1 MWRSL
6 RVNGKNAGRD
16 AGATGAVRGAMKD
29 SRLMQDILGQEKS
42 LARVL
47 ERQTGRGRAAML
59 EAAWS
64 LREASKIVIT
74 AIGASLHSAYP
85 LHYALAGRGM
95 NCSIAE
101 IAELLHY
108 QEKICAG
115 AVVVIF
121 SRSGESIEV
130 VKLLDKLKGVA
141 SRVIAVTNEPESS
154 LAKRADVTIFVDSL
168 PDEIV
173 AVQSYT
179 GAVAAGLLLAG
190 GVAESFDSRVA
201 EIATCGSLMTALI
214 RESLECVAEWDS
226 FVKAGAAIYFLG
238 RGDSVASALEASLLI
253 GETAK
258 EAAIGMAAASFRH
271 GPVEV
276 VDGNYRAV
284 IFAGPAAT
292 RGLNLELARGLTKFG
307 GRIRVIGVGG
317 DDTKG
322 MSLIAI
328 PAIADAMLP
337 LFEIIPVQ
345 IAAMRFAFV
354 KGLEIGKFRH
364 TGQVTTDEVAF

>member
-1 MWRSL
+1 M
-6 RVNGKNAGRD
+6 
-16 AGATGAVRGAMKD
+16 MKD

-42 LARVL
+42 LERVL
-47 ERQTGRGRAAML
+47 ARQSGVGRAAML

-64 LREASKIVIT
+64 LREASRIVIT

-85 LHYALAGRGM
+85 LHYALTASGM
-95 NCSIAE
+95 NCSIVE

-108 QEKICAG
+108 QERICAG

-141 SRVIAVTNEPESS
+141 SRVIAVTNEPEST

-168 PDEIV
+168 ADEIV

-179 GAVAAGLLLAG
+179 GGVAAGLLLAG
-190 GVAESFDSRVA
+190 AVGEAFDARIEEVSA
-201 EIATCGSLMTALI
+201 CLPQITALI
-214 RESLECVAEWDS
+214 KESLERVEEWDS
-226 FVKAGAAIYFLG
+226 FLLAGTPIYFLG
-238 RGDSVASALEASLLI
+238 RGDSYASVLEGALLI

-258 EAAIGMAAASFRH
+258 EPAVGLAAASFRH
-271 GPVEV
+271 GPVEI
-276 VDGNYRAV
+276 VDESFRAV
-284 IFAGPAAT
+284 IFAGPRVT
-292 RGLNLELARGLTKFG
+292 RGLNLELGRGLAKFG
-307 GRIRVIGVGG
+307 GKIRVIGVGSDG
-317 DDTKG
+317 GEGFSKIELP
-322 MSLIAI
+322 SVS
-328 PAIADAMLP
+328 DAMLP
-337 LFEIIPVQ
+337 LMEIIPAQ

-364 TGQVTTDEVAF
+364 TGQVTRDEVAF

>member
-1 MWRSL
+1 
-6 RVNGKNAGRD
+6 
-16 AGATGAVRGAMKD
+16 MKD

-42 LARVL
+42 LARVV
-47 ERQTGRGRAAML
+47 ERQMGAGRAAML
-59 EAAWS
+59 EAAYS

-85 LHYALAGRGM
+85 LHYALTGRGM
-95 NCSIAE
+95 NCSIVE

-108 QEKICAG
+108 QSRICTG
-115 AVVVIF
+115 AAVVIF

-130 VKLLDKLKGVA
+130 VKLMEKLKGVA
-141 SRVIAVTNEPESS
+141 SRVIALTNEPEST

-190 GVAESFDSRVA
+190 AVEDSFDARA
-201 EIATCGSLMTALI
+201 KEISSCGRLMTGLVK
-214 RESLECVAEWDS
+214 ESLEHAAEWDS

-238 RGDSVASALEASLLI
+238 RGDSVASALESSLLI

-276 VDGNYRAV
+276 VDENYRAV

-292 RGLNLELARGLTKFG
+292 RGINLALARELAKRGGK
-307 GRIRVIGVGG
+307 IRVIGVAGE
-317 DDTKG
+317 DTAG
-322 MSLIAI
+322 LSMIAV
-328 PAIADAMLP
+328 PRVADNLLP
-337 LFEIIPVQ
+337 LLEIIPVQ

>member
-1 MWRSL
+1 M
-6 RVNGKNAGRD
+6 
-16 AGATGAVRGAMKD
+16 MKD

-42 LARVL
+42 LARVV
-47 ERQTGRGRAAML
+47 ERQVGAGRAAML
-59 EAAWS
+59 EAAYS

-95 NCSIAE
+95 NCAIVE

-108 QEKICAG
+108 QSRICAG

-130 VKLLDKLKGVA
+130 VKLLEKLKGVA
-141 SRVIAVTNEPESS
+141 SRVIALTNEPASTV
-154 LAKRADVTIFVDSL
+154 AKKADITIFVDSL

-179 GAVAAGLLLAG
+179 GAAAAGLLLAG
-190 GVAESFDSRVA
+190 AVEDKFDARAA
-201 EIATCGSLMTALI
+201 EISSCGPLMTALI
-214 RESLECVAEWDS
+214 AESLERVAEWDS

-276 VDGNYRAV
+276 VDENYRAV

-292 RGLNLELARGLTKFG
+292 REINLALARELAKRG
-307 GRIRVIGVGG
+307 GRIRVIGAAGEDVAGL
-317 DDTKG
+317 
-322 MSLIAI
+322 SVIAV
-328 PAIADAMLP
+328 PRVTDALLP
-337 LFEIIPVQ
+337 LVEIIPVQ
-345 IAAMRFAFV
+345 VAAMRFAFV

>member
-1 MWRSL
+1 
-6 RVNGKNAGRD
+6 
-16 AGATGAVRGAMKD
+16 
-29 SRLMQDILGQEKS
+29 MQDILGQEKS

-47 ERQTGRGRAAML
+47 ARQSGVGRAAML

-64 LREASKIVIT
+64 LREASRIVIT

-95 NCSIAE
+95 NCSIVE

-108 QEKICAG
+108 QVHICKG

-130 VKLLDKLKGVA
+130 VKLLEKLKGVA
-141 SRVIAVTNEPESS
+141 SNVIALTNEPESTV
-154 LAKRADVTIFVDSL
+154 AKKADVTIFVDSL

-179 GAVAAGLLLAG
+179 GGVAAGLLLAG
-190 GVAESFDSRVA
+190 AVAEKFDARAA
-201 EIATCGSLMTALI
+201 EISACGPLVTALI
-214 RESLECVAEWDS
+214 KESLEHVAEWDS

-258 EAAIGMAAASFRH
+258 EAAIGLAAASFRH

-276 VDGNYRAV
+276 VDENYRAV

-292 RGLNLELARGLTKFG
+292 RGINLALGRELAKRGGK
-307 GRIRVIGVGG
+307 IRVIGVAGEDTGG
-317 DDTKG
+317 L
-322 MSLIAI
+322 SVIAL
-328 PAIADAMLP
+328 PKVADAMLP
-337 LFEIIPVQ
+337 LVEIIPVQ
-345 IAAMRFAFV
+345 IGAMRFAFV

>member
-1 MWRSL
+1 
-6 RVNGKNAGRD
+6 
-16 AGATGAVRGAMKD
+16 MKD

-42 LARVL
+42 LARVV
-47 ERQTGRGRAAML
+47 ERQTGAGRAAML
-59 EAAWS
+59 EAAYS

-85 LHYALAGRGM
+85 LHYALTGRGM
-95 NCSIAE
+95 NCSIVE

-108 QEKICAG
+108 QSRTCAG

-130 VKLLDKLKGVA
+130 VKLLEKLKGVA
-141 SRVIAVTNEPESS
+141 SRVIALTNEPGSTV
-154 LAKRADVTIFVDSL
+154 AKKADITIFVDSL

-179 GAVAAGLLLAG
+179 GGVAAGLLLAG
-190 GVAESFDSRVA
+190 AVEDSFDARAEEVSACGPLMTKLVAES
-201 EIATCGSLMTALI
+201 
-214 RESLECVAEWDS
+214 LERVAEWDS

-238 RGDSVASALEASLLI
+238 RGDSVASALESSLLI

-276 VDGNYRAV
+276 VDENYRSV
-284 IFAGPAAT
+284 IFAGAVPT
-292 RGLNLELARGLTKFG
+292 RAINLALARELAKRGGK
-307 GRIRVIGVGG
+307 IRVIGIAG
-317 DDTKG
+317 DDAAG
-322 MSLIAI
+322 LSMIAV
-328 PAIADAMLP
+328 PRVADALLP
-337 LFEIIPVQ
+337 LVEIIPVQ
-345 IAAMRFAFV
+345 VAAMRFAFV

-364 TGQVTTDEVAF
+364 TGQVTRDEVAF

>member
-1 MWRSL
+1 
-6 RVNGKNAGRD
+6 
-16 AGATGAVRGAMKD
+16 MKD

-47 ERQTGRGRAAML
+47 ERQTGPGRAAML
-59 EAAWS
+59 EAAYS

-85 LHYALAGRGM
+85 LHYALTGRGM
-95 NCSIAE
+95 NCSIVE

-108 QEKICAG
+108 QSQICAG

-130 VKLLDKLKGVA
+130 VKLLEKLKGVA
-141 SRVIAVTNEPESS
+141 SRVIALTNEPEST

-179 GAVAAGLLLAG
+179 GGVAAGLLLAG
-190 GVAESFDSRVA
+190 AVAEEFDTRAA
-201 EIATCGSLMTALI
+201 EISGCGPLVTSLVK
-214 RESLECVAEWDS
+214 ESLERVAEWDS

-238 RGDSVASALEASLLI
+238 RGDSYASALEASLLI

-276 VDGNYRAV
+276 VDENYRAV
-284 IFAGPAAT
+284 IFAGPSRT
-292 RGLNLELARGLTKFG
+292 RGINLALARELAKRGGK
-307 GRIRVIGVGG
+307 IRVIGSAGG
-317 DDTKG
+317 DTQG
-322 MSLIAI
+322 LSMIVLPSV
-328 PAIADAMLP
+328 ADAMLP
-337 LFEIIPVQ
+337 LLEILPVQ
-345 IAAMRFAFV
+345 VAAMRFAFV

>member
-1 MWRSL
+1 
-6 RVNGKNAGRD
+6 
-16 AGATGAVRGAMKD
+16 MKD

-42 LARVL
+42 LARVV
-47 ERQTGRGRAAML
+47 ERQTGTGRAAML

-64 LREASKIVIT
+64 LSEASKIVIT

-85 LHYALAGRGM
+85 LYYTLTGRGM
-95 NCSIAE
+95 NCSIVE
-101 IAELLHY
+101 IAELLHF
-108 QEKICAG
+108 QEHICAG

-130 VKLLDKLKGVA
+130 VKLLDKVKPVA
-141 SRVIAVTNEPESS
+141 SRVIALTNEPDST

-168 PDEIV
+168 LDEIV

-190 GVAESFDSRVA
+190 AAAESFDASAAEVA
-201 EIATCGSLMTALI
+201 ACGPLMTALI
-214 RESLECVAEWDS
+214 KESLERVAEWDS
-226 FVKAGAAIYFLG
+226 FVKPGAAIYFLG
-238 RGDSVASALEASLLI
+238 RGDSYASALEASLLI

-276 VDGNYRAV
+276 VDENYRAV
-284 IFAGPAAT
+284 IFAGPSKT
-292 RGLNLELARGLTKFG
+292 RVLNLALARELSKRG
-307 GRIRVIGVGG
+307 GRIRVIGAEGE
-317 DDTKG
+317 DSKG
-322 MSLIAI
+322 VSLIAI
-328 PAIADAMLP
+328 PKVPDAVLP
-337 LFEIIPVQ
+337 LPEIIPVQ

>member
-1 MWRSL
+1 VGYGLSL
-6 RVNGKNAGRD
+6 VDDKNNL
-16 AGATGAVRGAMKD
+16 RGAMKD

-47 ERQTGRGRAAML
+47 GRQTGGGRAAML

-85 LHYALAGRGM
+85 LHYALAGSGT
-95 NCSIAE
+95 NCSIVE

-108 QEKICAG
+108 QERICAG

-141 SRVIAVTNEPESS
+141 SRVIALTNEPESA
-154 LAKRADVTIFVDSL
+154 LAKKADVTIFVDSL

-179 GAVAAGLLLAG
+179 GGVAAGLLLAG
-190 GVAESFDSRVA
+190 AVAEAFDARVA
-201 EIATCGSLMTALI
+201 EVSACGPLMTKLI
-214 RESLECVAEWDS
+214 AESLERVAEWDS

-258 EAAIGMAAASFRH
+258 EAAIGLAAASFRH

-276 VDGNYRAV
+276 VDENYRAV
-284 IFAGPAAT
+284 IFAGPAVT
-292 RGLNLELARGLTKFG
+292 RGINLALARELAKRG
-307 GRIRVIGVGG
+307 GRIRVIGVTG
-317 DDTKG
+317 DDAAG
-322 MSLIAI
+322 LSMIEL
-328 PAIADAMLP
+328 PVVADVMLP
-337 LFEIIPVQ
+337 LLEIIPVQ

-364 TGQVTTDEVAF
+364 TGQVTRDEVTF

>member
-1 MWRSL
+1 
-6 RVNGKNAGRD
+6 
-16 AGATGAVRGAMKD
+16 
-29 SRLMQDILGQEKS
+29 MQDILGQEKS
-42 LARVL
+42 LERVL
-47 ERQTGRGRAAML
+47 ARQSGAGRAAML

-64 LREASKIVIT
+64 LREASRIVIS

-85 LHYALAGRGM
+85 LHYALAGSGM
-95 NCSIAE
+95 NCSIVE

-108 QEKICAG
+108 QERICAG

-141 SRVIAVTNEPESS
+141 TRVIAVTNEPESG

-168 PDEIV
+168 ADEIV

-179 GAVAAGLLLAG
+179 GGVAAGLLLAG
-190 GVAESFDSRVA
+190 AVAEKFDARAA
-201 EIATCGSLMTALI
+201 EISACGPLVTALI
-214 RESLECVAEWDS
+214 KESLEHVAEWDS
-226 FVKAGAAIYFLG
+226 FVKAGTPIYFLG
-238 RGDSVASALEASLLI
+238 RGDSYASVLEGALLI

-258 EAAIGMAAASFRH
+258 EAAVGLAAASFRH

-276 VDGNYRAV
+276 VDESYRAV
-284 IFAGPAAT
+284 IFAGAART
-292 RGLNLELARGLTKFG
+292 RALNLELARGLAKFG
-307 GRIRVIGVGG
+307 GKIRVIGRAG
-317 DDTKG
+317 DDAAG
-322 MSLIAI
+322 LSMIEL
-328 PAIADAMLP
+328 PAVSDAMLP
-337 LFEIIPVQ
+337 LMEIIPVQ

-364 TGQVTTDEVAF
+364 TGQVTRDEVAF

>member
-1 MWRSL
+1 
-6 RVNGKNAGRD
+6 
-16 AGATGAVRGAMKD
+16 
-29 SRLMQDILGQEKS
+29 
-42 LARVL
+42 
-47 ERQTGRGRAAML
+47 
-59 EAAWS
+59 
-64 LREASKIVIT
+64 VIT
-74 AIGASLHSAYP
+74 GIGASLHSAYP

-95 NCSIAE
+95 NCSIVE

-108 QEKICAG
+108 QERICAG

-130 VKLLDKLKGVA
+130 VKLLEKLKGVA
-141 SRVIAVTNEPESS
+141 SRVIAITNEAEST

-168 PDEIV
+168 ADEIV

-179 GAVAAGLLLAG
+179 GGIAAGLLLAG
-190 GVAESFDSRVA
+190 AVGDEFDARVA
-201 EIATCGSLMTALI
+201 EVSACLPQITVLI
-214 RESLECVAEWDS
+214 RESLERVAEWDS

-276 VDGNYRAV
+276 VDENYRAV
-284 IFAGPAAT
+284 IFAGPGAT
-292 RGLNLELARGLTKFG
+292 RGINLALARELAKRG
-307 GRIRVIGVGG
+307 GRIRVIGAGG
-317 DDTKG
+317 DDAEG
-322 MSLIAI
+322 LSLIGL
-328 PAIADAMLP
+328 PAVADAMLP
-337 LFEIIPVQ
+337 LVEIVPVQ

>member
-1 MWRSL
+1 
-6 RVNGKNAGRD
+6 
-16 AGATGAVRGAMKD
+16 MKD

-42 LARVL
+42 LGRVVD
-47 ERQTGRGRAAML
+47 RQKGAGRAAML
-59 EAAWS
+59 EAAFS
-64 LREASKIVIT
+64 LREASRIVIT

-85 LHYALAGRGM
+85 LHYALTGRGM
-95 NCSIAE
+95 NCSIVE

-108 QEKICAG
+108 QSRICAG

-130 VKLLDKLKGVA
+130 VKLLEKLKGVA
-141 SRVIAVTNEPESS
+141 SRVIALTNEPGSTV
-154 LAKRADVTIFVDSL
+154 AKKADVTIFVDSL

-190 GVAESFDSRVA
+190 AVEDSFDARA
-201 EIATCGSLMTALI
+201 KEISSCGPLMTALI
-214 RESLECVAEWDS
+214 KESLEHAAEWDS

-258 EAAIGMAAASFRH
+258 EAAIGLAAASFRH

-276 VDGNYRAV
+276 VDENYRAV

-292 RGLNLELARGLTKFG
+292 RGINLALGRELAKRGGK
-307 GRIRVIGVGG
+307 IRVIGVAG
-317 DDTKG
+317 DDAAG
-322 MSLIAI
+322 LSMIAV
-328 PAIADAMLP
+328 PRVEDALLP
-337 LFEIIPVQ
+337 LVEIVPVQ
-345 IAAMRFAFV
+345 ILAMRFAFV

>member
-1 MWRSL
+1 
-6 RVNGKNAGRD
+6 
-16 AGATGAVRGAMKD
+16 
-29 SRLMQDILGQEKS
+29 MQNIWGQEKS

-47 ERQTGRGRAAML
+47 ERQTGAGRAAML
-59 EAAWS
+59 EAGWS

-95 NCSIAE
+95 NCSIVE

-108 QEKICAG
+108 QERICAG
-115 AVVVIF
+115 AMVVVF

-130 VKLLDKLKGVA
+130 VKLLEKIKPIA
-141 SRVIAVTNEPESS
+141 ARVIAVTNEPEST

-190 GVAESFDSRVA
+190 AVGEGFDARVEEVSA
-201 EIATCGSLMTALI
+201 CGPRMTALVK
-214 RESLECVAEWDS
+214 ESLERVAEWDS

-238 RGDSVASALEASLLI
+238 RGDSYASALEASLLV

-276 VDGNYRAV
+276 VDENYRAV
-284 IFAGPAAT
+284 IFAGPSAT
-292 RGLNLELARGLTKFG
+292 RGINLALARELAKRG
-307 GRIRVIGVGG
+307 GRIRVIGAAGG
-317 DDTKG
+317 DLSG
-322 MSLIAI
+322 VSLIAI
-328 PAIADAMLP
+328 PKVADAVLP
-337 LFEIIPVQ
+337 LLEIIPVQ

>member
-1 MWRSL
+1 M
-6 RVNGKNAGRD
+6 
-16 AGATGAVRGAMKD
+16 MKD

-42 LARVL
+42 LARVV
-47 ERQTGRGRAAML
+47 ERQMGAGRAAML
-59 EAAWS
+59 EAAYS

-95 NCSIAE
+95 NCAIVE

-108 QEKICAG
+108 QSRICAG

-130 VKLLDKLKGVA
+130 VKLLEKLKGVA
-141 SRVIAVTNEPESS
+141 SRVIALTNEPASTV
-154 LAKRADVTIFVDSL
+154 AKKADITIFVDSL

-179 GAVAAGLLLAG
+179 GGVAAGLLLAG
-190 GVAESFDSRVA
+190 AVEEKFDARAAEILACGPLMTKLVAES
-201 EIATCGSLMTALI
+201 
-214 RESLECVAEWDS
+214 LERAGEWDS

-276 VDGNYRAV
+276 VDENYRAV

-292 RGLNLELARGLTKFG
+292 REINLALARELAKRG
-307 GRIRVIGVGG
+307 GRIRVIGAAGEDVTGL
-317 DDTKG
+317 
-322 MSLIAI
+322 SVIAV
-328 PAIADAMLP
+328 PRVTDALLP
-337 LFEIIPVQ
+337 LVEIIPVQ
-345 IAAMRFAFV
+345 VAAMRFAFV

>member
-1 MWRSL
+1 
-6 RVNGKNAGRD
+6 
-16 AGATGAVRGAMKD
+16 
-29 SRLMQDILGQEKS
+29 MQDILGQEKS
-42 LARVL
+42 LGRVL
-47 ERQTGRGRAAML
+47 ERQTGAGRAAML

-64 LREASKIVIT
+64 LGEAAKVVIT
-74 AIGASLHSAYP
+74 GIGASLHSAYP

-95 NCSIAE
+95 NCSIVE

-108 QEKICAG
+108 QERICAG

-130 VKLLDKLKGVA
+130 VKLLEKVKGVA
-141 SRVIAVTNEPESS
+141 SRVMAITNEPEST

-168 PDEIV
+168 ADEIV

-179 GAVAAGLLLAG
+179 GGVAAGLLLAG
-190 GVAESFDSRVA
+190 AVGDEFDARVA
-201 EIATCGSLMTALI
+201 EVSACLPQITVLI
-214 RESLECVAEWDS
+214 RESLERVAEWDS

-276 VDGNYRAV
+276 VDENYRAV
-284 IFAGPAAT
+284 IFAGPGAT
-292 RGLNLELARGLTKFG
+292 RGINLALARELAKRG
-307 GRIRVIGVGG
+307 GRIRVIGAGG
-317 DDTKG
+317 EDAAG
-322 MSLIAI
+322 LSLIGL
-328 PAIADAMLP
+328 PSVADAMLP
-337 LFEIIPVQ
+337 LVEIVPVQ

>member
-1 MWRSL
+1 
-6 RVNGKNAGRD
+6 
-16 AGATGAVRGAMKD
+16 
-29 SRLMQDILGQEKS
+29 MQDILGQERS

-47 ERQTGRGRAAML
+47 ERQTGAGRAAML

-95 NCSIAE
+95 NCSIVE

-108 QEKICAG
+108 QERICAG
-115 AVVVIF
+115 SVMVIF

-130 VKLLDKLKGVA
+130 VKLLEKLKGVA
-141 SRVIAVTNEPESS
+141 SRVIALTNEPESS
-154 LAKRADVTIFVDSL
+154 LGKRADVTIFVDSL
-168 PDEIV
+168 ADEIV

-179 GAVAAGLLLAG
+179 GSLAAGLLLAG
-190 GVAESFDSRVA
+190 AVAETFDARVA
-201 EIATCGSLMTALI
+201 EIAACGPLMTALI
-214 RESLECVAEWDS
+214 QESLERVAEWDS
-226 FVKAGAAIYFLG
+226 FVRAGAAIYFLG

-276 VDGNYRAV
+276 VDENYRAV

-292 RGLNLELARGLTKFG
+292 RGINLALARELAKRGGK
-307 GRIRVIGVGG
+307 IRVIGVGG
-317 DDTKG
+317 DDAQG
-322 MSLIAI
+322 LSMIAL
-328 PAIADAMLP
+328 PAVSDAMLP
-337 LFEIIPVQ
+337 LLEIVPVQ
-345 IAAMRFAFV
+345 IVAMRFAFV

-364 TGQVTTDEVAF
+364 TGQVTMDEAAF

>member
-1 MWRSL
+1 
-6 RVNGKNAGRD
+6 
-16 AGATGAVRGAMKD
+16 MKEP
-29 SRLMQDILGQEKS
+29 RLMQDILGQEKS
-42 LARVL
+42 FARVL
-47 ERQTGRGRAAML
+47 ERQTGAGRPAML

-85 LHYALAGRGM
+85 LHYALTGRGM
-95 NCSIAE
+95 NCSIVE

-108 QEKICAG
+108 QERICAG
-115 AVVVIF
+115 ATVVVF

-130 VKLLDKLKGVA
+130 VKLLEKLNGVA
-141 SRVIAVTNEPESS
+141 ARVIAVTNEPEST
-154 LAKRADVTIFVDSL
+154 LAKKAGVTIFVDSL

-173 AVQSYT
+173 AMQSYT

-190 GVAESFDSRVA
+190 AVEETFDARAA
-201 EIATCGSLMTALI
+201 EISSCGPLMTALI
-214 RESLECVAEWDS
+214 KESLERVAEWDS

-238 RGDSVASALEASLLI
+238 RGDSYASALEASLLI

-258 EAAIGMAAASFRH
+258 EAAIGMTAASFRH

-276 VDGNYRAV
+276 VDENYRAV
-284 IFAGPAAT
+284 IFAGPSAT
-292 RGLNLELARGLTKFG
+292 RGINLALARELAKRG
-307 GRIRVIGVGG
+307 GRIRVIGAEGEDSGG
-317 DDTKG
+317 V
-322 MSLIAI
+322 SLIAI
-328 PAIADAMLP
+328 PKVGDAMLP
-337 LFEIIPVQ
+337 LLEIIPVQ

>member
-1 MWRSL
+1 M
-6 RVNGKNAGRD
+6 
-16 AGATGAVRGAMKD
+16 MKD

-42 LARVL
+42 LVRVVG
-47 ERQTGRGRAAML
+47 RQTGAGRAAID
-59 EAAWS
+59 EAARA
-64 LREASKIVIT
+64 LRGASKIVIT

-85 LHYALAGRGM
+85 LHYALAGSGM
-95 NCSIAE
+95 NCSIVE

-108 QEKICAG
+108 QVQICKG

-130 VKLLDKLKGVA
+130 VKLLEKLKGVA
-141 SRVIAVTNEPESS
+141 SNVIALTNEPESTV
-154 LAKRADVTIFVDSL
+154 AKKADVTIFVDSL

-179 GAVAAGLLLAG
+179 GGVAAGLLLAG
-190 GVAESFDSRVA
+190 AVEEKFDARAA
-201 EIATCGSLMTALI
+201 EILTCGALMTRLI
-214 RESLECVAEWDS
+214 AESLERVAEWDS

-276 VDGNYRAV
+276 VDENYRAV
-284 IFAGPAAT
+284 IFAGPGAT
-292 RGLNLELARGLTKFG
+292 RGINLALGRELAKRG
-307 GRIRVIGVGG
+307 GRIRVIGTSGE
-317 DDTKG
+317 DTKG
-322 MSLIAI
+322 LNLIAI
-328 PAIADAMLP
+328 PKLADALLP
-337 LFEIIPVQ
+337 LVEIIPVQ
-345 IAAMRFAFV
+345 ILAMRFAFV